1 MGNVWESAHLH
12 EGVLRSGFRRRATV
26 AHRVVEGVSEVD
38 AVIDCEAACHHEA
51 SVRDGVEA
59 QAEEVAEGREGEH
72 VVSGQK

>member
-1 MGNVWESAHLH
+1 M
-12 EGVLRSGFRRRATV
+12 
-26 AHRVVEGVSEVD
+26 D